1 MGKELEKV
9 LDQLE
14 ELVTNELKKM
24 AKKPELSPAELK
36 NATDAM
42 CLLAKMEE
50 VKGGEYEDDEYSES
64 PYSRGSYA
72 RFRNMRTGRYMSN
85 SRGYSGHSIEDRIVD
100 KLEHMMDEAGSDYE
114 RNVIHKWISKVR
126 VDND

>member
-9 LDQLE
+9 LDDLE
-14 ELVTNELKKM
+14 DLVCNELKKIS
-24 AKKPELSPAELK
+24 KKPELSPAELK

-42 CLLAKMEE
+42 CLLIKMEE
-50 VKGGEYEDDEYSES
+50 LQNGTNYGDDEYAES
-64 PYSRGSYA
+64 PGSYSRSRSA
-72 RFRNMRTGRYMSN
+72 RTGRYMS
-85 SRGYSGHSIEDRIVD
+85 SHRGYSGHSIEDRIVD
-100 KLEHMMDEAGSDYE
+100 NLEHMMDDAGSEYE